1 MTKTDPL
8 LGSHLSIAGGI
19 PLALERAQKA
29 GCRVLQ
35 IFVKNNNRWVGKL
48 ISEEEVQTFRKK
60 WEQSTI
66 QDVVAHDCYLIN
78 LASPRKELW
87 HRSMDALIDE
97 LERCDRLG
105 LSYLVTHP
113 GSHMGMGEEQGVIRI
128 AQAIDRI
135 HQKED
140 WKVRIALETT
150 AGQGTSVGYRFEHL
164 RDIIGAVRDSDRLA
178 VCMDTC
184 HIFAAGYDIREE
196 EEYQKT
202 MDRFDQIV
210 GLEKLRVFH
219 LNDSKREWGSRV
231 DRHEHIGRGEIG
243 TSGFA
248 WILNDERLSG
258 VPKILETPKGR
269 THREDKR
276 NLRVLR
282 ALIKKV

>member
-1 MTKTDPL
+1 MTKKDPL

-87 HRSMDALIDE
+87 QRSMDALIDE

-113 GSHMGMGEEQGVIRI
+113 GSHMGMGE
-128 AQAIDRI
+128 A
-135 HQKED
+135 
-140 WKVRIALETT
+140 TP
-150 AGQGTSVGYRFEHL
+150 L
-164 RDIIGAVRDSDRLA
+164 RSCD
-178 VCMDTC
+178 
-184 HIFAAGYDIREE
+184 
-196 EEYQKT
+196 
-202 MDRFDQIV
+202 
-210 GLEKLRVFH
+210 
-219 LNDSKREWGSRV
+219 
-231 DRHEHIGRGEIG
+231 
-243 TSGFA
+243 
-248 WILNDERLSG
+248 
-258 VPKILETPKGR
+258 
-269 THREDKR
+269 
-276 NLRVLR
+276 
-282 ALIKKV
+282 